1 MAILLHRVTV
11 INMKIILVVALIL
24 CKNRSIVF
32 VLPMLCLVCF
42 FFWLQVIKIDVKHV
56 SGGGYRRVFIYLTI
70 YASALLLLIGYLLDL
85 GMESANHNSIKF

>member
-42 FFWLQVIKIDVKHV
+42 FFRAARPKI
-56 SGGGYRRVFIYLTI
+56 VFWYVT
-70 YASALLLLIGYLLDL
+70 SHQNRC
-85 GMESANHNSIKF
+85 ETC

>member
-32 VLPMLCLVCF
+32 VLPMLCLVF
-42 FFWLQVIKIDVKHV
+42 FFFF
-56 SGGGYRRVFIYLTI
+56 GGGGV
-70 YASALLLLIGYLLDL
+70 
-85 GMESANHNSIKF
+85 NSVLVC

>member
-1 MAILLHRVTV
+1 LQESVYSVCFAYALSSLFFF
-11 INMKIILVVALIL
+11 LVGV
-24 CKNRSIVF
+24 IVF
-32 VLPMLCLVCF
+32 WYVTIH
-42 FFWLQVIKIDVKHV
+42 IKIEDVKHV

>member
-32 VLPMLCLVCF
+32 VLPMLCLVF
-42 FFWLQVIKIDVKHV
+42 FFFF
-56 SGGGYRRVFIYLTI
+56 GGGGV
-70 YASALLLLIGYLLDL
+70 
-85 GMESANHNSIKF
+85 NSVLVCYKSSK